1 MWKFF
6 PLNLLEPCCVVMVQV
21 LEPGSQGASGLLE
34 GDLILEVNQQPVAAA
49 GHGRVVEMLKECPV
63 GAEAT
68 LLIQRAGTGERL
80 VRTQQVMGCYWHQ
93 PTRSQSGA
101 GNLELLPILHR
112 PHFNLVLFCCMEGQ
126 TCSHRSM

>member
-1 MWKFF
+1 MVL
-6 PLNLLEPCCVVMVQV
+6 PDCVLCVIMVQV

-68 LLIQRAGTGERL
+68 LLIQRAGTGE
-80 VRTQQVMGCYWHQ
+80 
-93 PTRSQSGA
+93 SQSQA
-101 GNLELLPILHR
+101 GPNPAGDGSF
-112 PHFNLVLFCCMEGQ
+112 PA
-126 TCSHRSM
+126 